1 MRKIKMTGEEASL
14 VFNALEAGDPQRGL
28 GLADI
33 RNLMP
38 ILDKLEKGAK
48 KVQVPG
54 GERLEFLPTVEL
66 SLKESEFTL
75 VMSKLESSTGWT
87 TVTVGRK
94 VVALVD
100 CIKET
105 PLTPDPEEKKV

>member
-1 MRKIKMTGEEASL
+1 MRKVTMTGDEASL

-48 KVQVPG
+48 KIPVPG
-54 GERLEFLPTVEL
+54 GERIEFAPTVEVA
-66 SLKESEFTL
+66 LKESEFNL
-75 VMSKLESSTGWT
+75 VISKLDSSTGWIS
-87 TVTVGRK
+87 VTVGRK

-100 CIKET
+100 RIKET
-105 PLTPDPEEKKV
+105 VSTPDSEEKKA